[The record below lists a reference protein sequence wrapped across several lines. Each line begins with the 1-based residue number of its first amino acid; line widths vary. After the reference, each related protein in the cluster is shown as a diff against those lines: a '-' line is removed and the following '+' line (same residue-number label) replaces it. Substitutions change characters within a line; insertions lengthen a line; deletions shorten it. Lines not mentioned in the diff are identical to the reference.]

1 MKEFVNLGL
10 ATQNKIQR
18 LVQQGY
24 ELGSEIVLLDDK
36 REPTGEM
43 VRLDISSNEEFG
55 ALHARLNDARERLPE
70 KDRPDLTEIK
80 VGLEFYNHQIIDYDM
95 LVELLNTFMDDKST
109 TNKEAIEKHITPL
122 DDENRQEIKD
132 IVQDIEAGEITKH
145 FTTESLQNT
154 RN

>member
-24 ELGSEIVLLDDK
+24 ELGSEIELLDDK

-55 ALHARLNDARERLPE
+55 ALQARLNDARERLPE

-109 TNKEAIEKHITPL
+109 TNKEAIEKPITPL